1 MHSTL
6 SARLQALAANQ
17 ADDLALIEPTRTTTF
32 AKLER
37 DVHALAAYF
46 SERGIKAGDR
56 VALWLPNTIEWVS
69 AFLALSRIGAITLSV
84 NTRFRS
90 RELEDLI
97 SRARATSLIYWP
109 GFKGIDFDGILDDVS
124 SEVRAK
130 LLTRITMGEL
140 QQTVDQTWPEVGAHA
155 AHAAHSDHP
164 TLTFSTSGTTS
175 LPKFVLHSQSVI
187 VRHADAVAQAFEYDH
202 QTRVLASAPFCG
214 AFGFATLIGGLLTGR
229 AVVCEPVSTPDSLL
243 TLVREHRV
251 THTYANNALILQM
264 LEASNNQSD
273 FASCKLF
280 GFAAFAPAQDE
291 LFDLAQRND
300 LALTGLYGSSELL
313 ALTAAQPTKPGNG
326 DLSVRYEPGGC
337 LVHES
342 ARVRA
347 RDPET
352 GHLADMGESGE
363 IEILTP
369 SHMVGYLDQSEATQ
383 AAFTEDGYFKTSD
396 LGWCVSERQ
405 FVLQTRMGD
414 SLRLGGF
421 LVNPA
426 EIETVVQTLPGI
438 AACQVVAI
446 ELGAKSV
453 PVAFVLLA
461 EGVKAQ
467 IDTEAWQA
475 ACKRQLA
482 GFKVPVHFEV
492 MEAFPMIES
501 ANSAKVQKHKL
512 REIAQQRLGNLHA

>member
-6 SARLQALAANQ
+6 SERLQALAANQ
-17 ADDLALIEPTRTTTF
+17 PDDLALIEPARTITF

-69 AFLALSRIGAITLSV
+69 AFLALSRLGAITLSV

-97 SRARATSLIYWP
+97 SRAQATSLIYWP

-124 SEVRAK
+124 NEARAK
-130 LLTRITMGEL
+130 LLTRITMAEL
-140 QQTVDQTWPEVGAHA
+140 QHAVEQIGAEVN

-187 VRHADAVAQAFEYDH
+187 VRHADAIAQAFEYDY

-229 AVVCEPVSTPDSLL
+229 AVVCEPVSTADSLL

-264 LEASNNQSD
+264 LEASHDQSD

-291 LFDLAQRND
+291 LFDLAQRNG

-313 ALTAAQPTKPGNG
+313 ALTAAQPIEPGKG

-352 GHLADMGESGE
+352 GHLVNMGESGE

-383 AAFTEDGYFKTSD
+383 AAFTQDGYFKTSD

-405 FVLQTRMGD
+405 FVFQTRMGD

-453 PVAFVLLA
+453 PVAFVLLT
-461 EGVKAQ
+461 EGTKVE